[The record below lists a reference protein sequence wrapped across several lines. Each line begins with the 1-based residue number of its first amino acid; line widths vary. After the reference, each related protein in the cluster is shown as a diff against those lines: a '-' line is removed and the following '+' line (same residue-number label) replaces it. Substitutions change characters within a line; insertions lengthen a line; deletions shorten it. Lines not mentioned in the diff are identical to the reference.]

1 MSKEPPVISPIE
13 PTFCSSSVP
22 AGFRSRMH
30 RRLLRGCR
38 FGWLVW
44 PIFDWKWPAR
54 SQPCLGPRRMTNV
67 DKMVHDLHPTAAIV
81 CTPPSTHPDICVRL
95 MEQGVHVL
103 CEKPLAISTE
113 EAIPTADTAERCHVT
128 FSMGSKFR
136 FVADVQKAR
145 EIIDSGILG
154 DIILYENT
162 FAGFCDMSQRRNS
175 QPEISGGGVV
185 IDNGT
190 HSVDILRY
198 LLGNI
203 TELQVVEGRRIQKL
217 PVEDTA
223 LLFARTESGAMGNI
237 DLSWSL
243 NKVRADFVSIYGSKG
258 TLSVGWKESK
268 YKLAEQKDWTIFG
281 NGYDKVAAFGNQ
293 IRNFG
298 AAICGTERSIIT
310 PEDAIA
316 SGACHRN
323 GIRCLANGTVARCDP
338 RSAVPP
344 ESDMRTGVSEVDPN
358 VLVRMISDYQNRLL
372 VDL

>member
-1 MSKEPPVISPIE
+1 MTTQTD
-13 PTFCSSSVP
+13 PTFVIVG
-22 AGFRSRMH
+22 AGGISRSYAQAFQQGLPYQLVGAADIRIESAREVAAMVDGKAYDDVDRM
-30 RRLLRGCR
+30 
-38 FGWLVW
+38 V
-44 PIFDWKWPAR
+44 
-54 SQPCLGPRRMTNV
+54 S
-67 DKMVHDLHPTAAIV
+67 DLSPTAAIV
-81 CTPPSTHPDICVRL
+81 CTPPSTHPDVCIRL

-113 EAIPTADTAERCHVT
+113 EAIRMASTAERCHVV

-162 FAGFCDMSQRRNS
+162 FAGFCDMSQRWNS
-175 QPEISGGGVV
+175 QPAISGGGVL

-203 TELQVVEGRRIQKL
+203 VELQVVEGRRIQNL

-223 LLFARTESGAMGNI
+223 LLFVRTESGAMGNI

-243 NKVRADFVSIYGSKG
+243 NKLRSDFVSIYGSKG

-268 YKLAEQKDWTIFG
+268 YKLADQKDWTVFG
-281 NGYDKVAAFGNQ
+281 NGYDKIAAFGNQ

-298 AAICGTERSIIT
+298 AAICGKEDLIIT
-310 PEDAIA
+310 PDDAIA
-316 SGACHRN
+316 SVRVIETAYAALQTEQWHEVVP
-323 GIRCLANGTVARCDP
+323 ASDFRCDVVNGP
-338 RSAVPP
+338 CV
-344 ESDMRTGVSEVDPN
+344 T
-358 VLVRMISDYQNRLL
+358 
-372 VDL
+372 

>member
-1 MSKEPPVISPIE
+1 MIARTE
-13 PTFCSSSVP
+13 PTFVIVG
-22 AGFRSRMH
+22 AGGISRSYAQAFQQGLPFRLVGVADIRIESARDVAAMVDATAYEDVGRM
-30 RRLLRGCR
+30 LNELR
-38 FGWLVW
+38 
-44 PIFDWKWPAR
+44 
-54 SQPCLGPRRMTNV
+54 
-67 DKMVHDLHPTAAIV
+67 PTAAIV
-81 CTPPSTHPDICVRL
+81 CTPPSTHPDICIRL

-103 CEKPLAISTE
+103 CEKPLAISTA
-113 EAIPTADTAERCHVT
+113 EAIRMASTAERCGVV

-154 DIILYENT
+154 DIVLYENT
-162 FAGFCDMSQRRNS
+162 FAGFCDMSKRWNS
-175 QPEISGGGVV
+175 QPAISGGGVL

-203 TELQVVEGRRIQKL
+203 TELQVVEGRRIQNL
-217 PVEDTA
+217 LVEDTA
-223 LLFARTESGAMGNI
+223 LLFARTKSGAMGNI

-268 YKLAEQKDWTIFG
+268 YKLADQKDWTVFG
-281 NGYDKVAAFGNQ
+281 CGYDKIAAFGNQ

-298 AAICGTERSIIT
+298 AAICGDEDLIIT

-316 SGACHRN
+316 SVRVIETAYAALQTEQWHEVIPASEFR
-323 GIRCLANGTVARCDP
+323 RK
-338 RSAVPP
+338 
-344 ESDMRTGVSEVDPN
+344 GVSEPCVGQVDSS
-358 VLVRMISDYQNRLL
+358 VQD
-372 VDL
+372 

>member
-1 MSKEPPVISPIE
+1 MISPIE
-13 PTFCSSSVP
+13 PTFVIVG
-22 AGFRSRMH
+22 AGGISKSYAQAFAQGLPFRLVGVADI
-30 RRLLRGCR
+30 RLEA
-38 FGWLVW
+38 
-44 PIFDWKWPAR
+44 AR
-54 SQPCLGPRRMTNV
+54 EVAAMLGADAYDDV

-113 EAIPTADTAERCHVT
+113 EAIRMADTAERCHVT

-162 FAGFCDMSQRRNS
+162 FAGFCDMSQRWNS
-175 QPEISGGGVV
+175 QPEISGGGVL

-298 AAICGTERSIIT
+298 AAICGTEKLIIT
-310 PEDAIA
+310 PEDAVA
-316 SGACHRN
+316 SVRVIETAYAALQTEQWHDVIPAAQFRRKVTCG
-323 GIRCLANGTVARCDP
+323 P
-338 RSAVPP
+338 
-344 ESDMRTGVSEVDPN
+344 VSVK
-358 VLVRMISDYQNRLL
+358 
-372 VDL
+372 